1 MENIKLKRKVQLRK
15 KTEEP
20 KQTPAISPS
29 AVVEKPKQTI
39 EVHSPNIQHIK
50 EKKSKKWYYL
60 YER

>member
-29 AVVEKPKQTI
+29 AIVEKPKQTI

-50 EKKSKKWYYL
+50 EKK
-60 YER
+60 